1 MHFSVLQKEVMEL
14 MSPRPNENFI
24 DATFGEG
31 GHGLKI
37 LEKIAPNGKLLAIE
51 NDPEVY
57 IKNKIENEKL
67 ILINDSYANIEKI
80 AEDIS
85 FAPVNGILFDLGV
98 CSWHIKESG
107 RGFTFQRDE
116 PLDMRFNPNKNT
128 LTAFEIVNYWH
139 QEKIGEIINNFG
151 QERFYR
157 SISKKIAEQRNIKP
171 IRTTLDLVEII
182 RKSIPFRYQRQRIH
196 FATRTFQALRIAV
209 NEELSNLEKGLAGAL
224 KIMEKEG
231 RIAVISFHSLE
242 DRIVKKFFMENKLL
256 NTLKVVT
263 KKPIRPTEEET
274 KINSPSRSAKLRV
287 AQKI

>member
-1 MHFSVLQKEVMEL
+1 MEL
-14 MSPRPNENFI
+14 MSPQSNENFI

-37 LEKIAPNGKLLAIE
+37 LEKIAPDGKLLAIE
-51 NDPEVY
+51 NDPEIY

-80 AEDIS
+80 AEEIS

-98 CSWHIKESG
+98 CFWHIKESG
-107 RGFTFQRDE
+107 RGFTFQKDE

-128 LTAFEIVNYWH
+128 LTAFEVVNYWH
-139 QEKIGEIINNFG
+139 QEKIAEIINNFG
-151 QERFYR
+151 QEKFYR

-171 IRTTLDLVEII
+171 IRTTLDLVEVI
-182 RKSIPFRYQRQRIH
+182 RKSIPLRYQRQNIH

-209 NEELSNLEKGLAGAL
+209 NEELSNLEKGLTGAL
-224 KIMEKEG
+224 KIIEKGG

-256 NTLKVVT
+256 NNLKVVT
-263 KKPIRPTEEET
+263 KKPIRPTEEEI

>member
-14 MSPRPNENFI
+14 LSPKSNENFI

-37 LEKIAPNGKLLAIE
+37 LEKIVPDGKLLAIE

-57 IKNKIENEKL
+57 VRNKIENARL

-80 AEDIS
+80 AGEIS

-98 CSWHIKESG
+98 CAWHIKESG
-107 RGFTFQRDE
+107 RGFTFQKDE

-139 QEKIGEIINNFG
+139 QEKIAEIINNFG

-157 SISKKIAEQRNIKP
+157 SISKKIAGQRNIKP
-171 IRTTLDLVEII
+171 IRTTLDLVEVI
-182 RKSIPFRYQRQRIH
+182 RKSIPFQYQRQKIH

-209 NEELSNLEKGLAGAL
+209 NEELSNLEKGLSSAL

-242 DRIVKKFFMENKLL
+242 DRIVKKFFMENRQL
-256 NTLKVVT
+256 NHLKVVI
-263 KKPIRPTEEET
+263 KKPIRPTEEEI
-274 KINSPSRSAKLRV
+274 KINFPSRSAKLRV